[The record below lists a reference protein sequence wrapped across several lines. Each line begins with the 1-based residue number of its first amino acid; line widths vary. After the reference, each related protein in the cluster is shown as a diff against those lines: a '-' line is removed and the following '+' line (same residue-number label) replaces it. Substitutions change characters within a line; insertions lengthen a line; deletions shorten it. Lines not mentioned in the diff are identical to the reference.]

1 MKLHPFRHLFWIA
14 CLLFSGS
21 FIYAQ
26 KPVQTKKLTIKELFS
41 LVTENNPSLFVSK
54 TGINIAKQDIEV
66 AKNQRLPDFNMNIS
80 ATYIGDATILDKDF
94 SNATTMDMPHFG
106 NVFSVEATQLIWKGN
121 TVNNAIKAKS
131 LQENLASLSYLSNE
145 QNIRLLALGYY
156 LDFYKLQNQAGVFRK
171 NIELAE
177 NRLRNINLFF
187 KQGMVTR
194 NDVIR
199 GELQISNLNLSLQVI
214 ENNIQILNK
223 QLTVALGLPEETQI
237 IADESVLKENPEISL
252 LETYQNNIQNHPNL
266 LMTKKM
272 VELYEVSEKITQAE
286 RLPTLSAFARNTLQ
300 RPITSISPALD
311 MYSNG
316 WNVGLSLSYNIGSLY
331 KTPKKIQ
338 LNKFETER
346 AKAQA
351 IEAEQMIGVAVNA
364 AYIKY
369 NEATT
374 QNKTLEKNKDL
385 ANENYRIMESKYN
398 NQLAILLDFIDASNT
413 KLDAELQYTNSEINI
428 IFAYYRLLK
437 ESGKL

>member
-1 MKLHPFRHLFWIA
+1 
-14 CLLFSGS
+14 
-21 FIYAQ
+21 
-26 KPVQTKKLTIKELFS
+26 
-41 LVTENNPSLFVSK
+41 
-54 TGINIAKQDIEV
+54 
-66 AKNQRLPDFNMNIS
+66 
-80 ATYIGDATILDKDF
+80 
-94 SNATTMDMPHFG
+94 
-106 NVFSVEATQLIWKGN
+106 
-121 TVNNAIKAKS
+121 
-131 LQENLASLSYLSNE
+131 
-145 QNIRLLALGYY
+145 
-156 LDFYKLQNQAGVFRK
+156 
-171 NIELAE
+171 
-177 NRLRNINLFF
+177 
-187 KQGMVTR
+187 
-194 NDVIR
+194 
-199 GELQISNLNLSLQVI
+199 
-214 ENNIQILNK
+214 
-223 QLTVALGLPEETQI
+223 
-237 IADESVLKENPEISL
+237 
-252 LETYQNNIQNHPNL
+252 
-266 LMTKKM
+266 
-272 VELYEVSEKITQAE
+272 
-286 RLPTLSAFARNTLQ
+286 
-300 RPITSISPALD
+300 

-374 QNKTLEKNKDL
+374 QNKSLEKNKDL